1 MSKTEQFISEVDRV
15 SAHNYHPIP
24 AVISHAEGI
33 WMTDVEGN
41 KYIDMLSAYSAV
53 NQGHRHPKIIKAME
67 EQAKKLTLTSRAF
80 HNDQMGPFLTKLTK
94 LTGYDK
100 GLMMNTGAEAVE
112 TAIKAARRWGYNKKN
127 VPANKAKIIVCEDNF
142 HGRTTTIV
150 GFSTDPLCQ
159 TGFGP
164 YTPGFEIIPYDD
176 TDALENA
183 IDENTV
189 AFLVEPI
196 QGEAGVKVPSEGYL
210 KRCREITKKH
220 NVLLICDEI
229 QTGFGRTGKMFCSEW
244 DNVRPDI
251 ITMGKAMG
259 GGVYPVSGIVA
270 DDEIMM
276 AAFEPGNHGSTFGGN
291 PMACAI
297 ASASIDV
304 ILDEHLAERA
314 HEMGEFF
321 RGELRKIDSD
331 SIKIVRG
338 RGLLTGL
345 EFNTPCA
352 HDISVEL
359 MKHGILAKDTHG
371 TTIRF
376 APPLVITKDELAG
389 AVEKIAKVI
398 GNLNGK

>member
-1 MSKTEQFISEVDRV
+1 
-15 SAHNYHPIP
+15 
-24 AVISHAEGI
+24 
-33 WMTDVEGN
+33 
-41 KYIDMLSAYSAV
+41 
-53 NQGHRHPKIIKAME
+53 
-67 EQAKKLTLTSRAF
+67 
-80 HNDQMGPFLTKLTK
+80 
-94 LTGYDK
+94 
-100 GLMMNTGAEAVE
+100 
-112 TAIKAARRWGYNKKN
+112 
-127 VPANKAKIIVCEDNF
+127 
-142 HGRTTTIV
+142 
-150 GFSTDPLCQ
+150 
-159 TGFGP
+159 
-164 YTPGFEIIPYDD
+164 
-176 TDALENA
+176 
-183 IDENTV
+183 
-189 AFLVEPI
+189 
-196 QGEAGVKVPSEGYL
+196 
-210 KRCREITKKH
+210 
-220 NVLLICDEI
+220 
-229 QTGFGRTGKMFCSEW
+229 
-244 DNVRPDI
+244 
-251 ITMGKAMG
+251 
-259 GGVYPVSGIVA
+259 
-270 DDEIMM
+270 
-276 AAFEPGNHGSTFGGN
+276 
-291 PMACAI
+291 MACAI